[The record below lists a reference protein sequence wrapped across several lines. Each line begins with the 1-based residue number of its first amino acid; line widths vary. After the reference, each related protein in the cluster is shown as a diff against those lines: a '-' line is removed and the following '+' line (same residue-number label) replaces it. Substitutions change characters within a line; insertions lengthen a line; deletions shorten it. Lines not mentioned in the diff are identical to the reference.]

1 MAIFTGN
8 GFTLYYNTD
17 VGNRSPQSI
26 NNKIIDSVAEF
37 PTFAITSQTNN
48 IETYDS
54 NYTSVLLGEIGVG
67 TIDLKVNYI
76 PDNASH
82 MFLDQMAETN
92 EEFQLVLVYEK
103 TDSDVLYAILNGVI
117 SSASVAGGK
126 DEVLT
131 KTYGFTPT
139 VLVQRATMIA
149 ALNPLYEGDYGV
161 GSNGDTVPSYT
172 GTTGNAF
179 VKVPAS
185 QEGNPIGADMLGI
198 SLVDTGSVASIAVS
212 KSGALSI
219 FAKNAS
225 TAWTRI
231 YTATQMDS
239 RYVPL
244 TRTVNGKALSANIS
258 LTKTDIGLSNVT
270 NDAQLKIE
278 SNLGD
283 LNNVATA
290 RTNLSVY
297 SKDETDAAYVPQ
309 TRTVNGKALSGDIS
323 ITKTDVGLSNVTNDS
338 QLKIASNLGD
348 LANVTTARTN
358 LGLGTAAVSNVGT
371 SGAVV
376 PLLSTANTWSG
387 VQTFSNTIT
396 GSISGTASNV
406 TGTVA
411 IANGGTGATT
421 AAAARSNLGLG
432 TSSTVNVGTSG
443 AVVPLLSTANTWS
456 GVQTFSN
463 TISGSISGTA
473 SNVTGV
479 VSIANGGT
487 GANTTGGAR
496 ANLGAV
502 NISGDTMN
510 GALRVPTNNGLITG
524 DFTNSDSSLSYAA
537 ISAESGFAMLWRKDN
552 SGAANQ
558 FIGIHPGRN
567 LIYRQATDST
577 GGYADR
583 TVYHDGNLPSIASQ
597 GGVPFQRLGN
607 VDINTLTG
615 AQAGNYVQS
624 ANLNATLANNYPEQ
638 IAGSLIVLQNAA
650 NNNAGCIQIYYPF
663 ANGNI
668 WTRRLQYSSGT
679 AYIWTT
685 WTRIAWHE
693 YSTMLNEIGLGTT
706 SSPTFNVLN
715 LTRLDVT
722 SNGEAIR
729 LISPTGSAAYI
740 MGYTANTGAAADRR
754 WYLGNGGSDTSV
766 TLYNS
771 VNANNI
777 VLHNGGGI
785 SLVARSASTGGN
797 TVVSSFNPNG
807 TIVGPQGTVTQ
818 TASDIKLKSGVLP
831 AQEGALDRIKS
842 IGCVEFTWDSDGR
855 RDRGF
860 IAQQIADID
869 ELYTFKPEG
878 CDYLNYSATALLSDT
893 FGAIQEL
900 SIENDKLQK
909 QIDELKDLVQSL
921 INKE

>member
-212 KSGALSI
+212 KSGGLSI

-258 LTKTDIGLSNVT
+258 LTKTDIGLSDVT
-270 NDAQLKIE
+270 NDPQLKVA
-278 SNLGD
+278 SNLSD

-290 RTNLSVY
+290 RTNISVY

-358 LGLGTAAVSNVGT
+358 LELGTAAVSNVGT

-421 AAAARSNLGLG
+421 PAGARANLGLG
-432 TSSTVNVGTSG
+432 TSATVNTGTSG
-443 AVVPLLSTANTWS
+443 AVIPLLSTANTWS

-487 GANTTGGAR
+487 GANNVGSAR

-502 NISGDTMN
+502 NIAGDSMSGV
-510 GALRVPTNNGLITG
+510 LQVPLNNGLRTS
-524 DFTNSDSSLSYAA
+524 DFTNTDSSLSYAA
-537 ISAESGFAMLWRKDN
+537 ISGETGFAMLWRKDN

-558 FIGIHPGRN
+558 FIGITPTKN
-567 LIYRQATDST
+567 AIYRQATDST

-583 TVYHDGNLPSIASQ
+583 ILYHDGNLPSIASQ
-597 GGVPFQRLGN
+597 GGVPVTRLGN

-615 AQAGNYVQS
+615 AQAGNYIQS
-624 ANLNATLANNYPEQ
+624 ANLNASLANNYPEQ
-638 IAGSLIVLQNAA
+638 IAGALVVLQNAG
-650 NNNAGCIQIYYPF
+650 NNNAGCTQIYYPF
-663 ANGNI
+663 ANGNSWI
-668 WTRRLQYSSGT
+668 RRLQYSSGT
-679 AYIWTT
+679 AFT
-685 WTRIAWHE
+685 WTPWKRFIWNSSTDMLGDNGLSTTDNVVFNAITSNGNIYCLGGVVYSRATSQTSNSHFWFQGDTGINRGVIYASRDGNIRLRVDNESANTSGYAYTFTSAGAFSCGSLTQTSDARSKSDLKNVTDALDKVKQLNGYTFKVRVTEDVTVNSAGLLAQDIEEVLPIA
-693 YSTMLNEIGLGTT
+693 
-706 SSPTFNVLN
+706 
-715 LTRLDVT
+715 VT
-722 SNGEAIR
+722 SNGF
-729 LISPTGSAAYI
+729 
-740 MGYTANTGAAADRR
+740 GYDADGKE
-754 WYLGNGGSDTSV
+754 LEN
-766 TLYNS
+766 
-771 VNANNI
+771 
-777 VLHNGGGI
+777 
-785 SLVARSASTGGN
+785 
-797 TVVSSFNPNG
+797 
-807 TIVGPQGTVTQ
+807 Q
-818 TASDIKLKSGVLP
+818 KGV
-831 AQEGALDRIKS
+831 
-842 IGCVEFTWDSDGR
+842 
-855 RDRGF
+855 
-860 IAQQIADID
+860 
-869 ELYTFKPEG
+869 
-878 CDYLNYSATALLSDT
+878 NYSALSALYVE
-893 FGAIQEL
+893 AIKEL
-900 SIENDKLQK
+900 SSKVDEQQK